1 MRATHHRLIFLMLL
15 LPHWLPAQTP
25 MIIQPGAAMQLQLQM
40 HEPGVDV
47 TTPVTATAEFDPPVV
62 HAGQKSYYR
71 VQLNATE
78 ASIDWPELSPPP
90 GLKFGPAVHGQRMQ
104 FLNGLSRAYTG
115 FTHEVMTAGAGHF
128 TITNFNVLVDGRAV
142 EIPAASLE
150 VVTNNTSDDHG
161 QRIFLRASKTNLFV
175 GEPFLVSLILPPSA
189 RGQME
194 PLTDIQINGEGFIPD
209 KMSSGAGFE
218 PINLEGQLRTSFV
231 SEMSMTPAA
240 SGYLKFS
247 AQAFASPMN
256 AFAGT
261 IVIKGPGVIA
271 GGTPAYVLLMSDP
284 LTVNVRPLPADNVL
298 PGFTGSI
305 GQFISDPSQLSTNRL
320 QVGQPV
326 HLKLSIH
333 GLGSLTRLLPPLT
346 PRSRDWQAIADVS
359 PALGFTFIPLT
370 DDVQA
375 TPEIPYS
382 YFDPAAE
389 AYVDMSIPA
398 IPVTMTGQGLPVQ
411 LEPTEEKE
419 SNVPLKLSDFAGD
432 PGETISSLKPPQ
444 LRGWFVAAQFLP
456 VLGLFALLRWDR
468 HRRFLAARPELV
480 RRRQA
485 RKELRREK
493 RRWRLAIAQNDA
505 AGFVQSA
512 ANAMRIACAPH
523 FPANPR
529 ALVCAD
535 VLAQL
540 EAAEQSGPVGETVRK
555 IFAVANARYAATS
568 TAPVDLL
575 SLEAKVDTVL
585 MRLEEKL

>member
-1 MRATHHRLIFLMLL
+1 
-15 LPHWLPAQTP
+15 
-25 MIIQPGAAMQLQLQM
+25 MQLQLQM
-40 HEPGVDV
+40 REPGVDV
-47 TTPVTATAEFDPPVV
+47 ATPVTATAEFDPPVV
-62 HAGQKSYYR
+62 RAGQKAYYR

-78 ASIDWPELSPPP
+78 ASIEWPEFSPPP
-90 GLKFGPAVHGQRMQ
+90 GLKFGAAVRGQRMQ

-115 FTHEVMTAGAGHF
+115 FTYEIMTAGAGHF
-128 TITNFNVLVDGRAV
+128 TITNFNVLVNGRAV

-150 VVTNNTSDDHG
+150 VVASNTTDVAG
-161 QRIFLRASKTNLFV
+161 QRIFLKASKTNLFV
-175 GEPFLVSLILPPSA
+175 GEPFLVTLILPPSA

-194 PLTDIQINGEGFIPD
+194 PLTEIQINGEGFIPD

-240 SGYLKFS
+240 VGLLRFS
-247 AQAFASPMN
+247 AQGFASPMN
-256 AFAGT
+256 AFSGT

-271 GGTPAYVLLMSDP
+271 GGAPAYVLLMSDP
-284 LTVNVRPLPADNVL
+284 LTVNVRPLPVDGVL

-305 GQFISDPSQLSTNRL
+305 GQFFSDPPQLSTNRL

-346 PRSRDWQAIADVS
+346 PRSRDWQVIADVP

-375 TPEIPYS
+375 TPEIPYC
-382 YFDPAAE
+382 YFDPAAGT
-389 AYVDMSIPA
+389 YVDMAIPA
-398 IPVTMTGQGLPVQ
+398 MPVTVTGQGLPVQ
-411 LEPTEEKE
+411 LEATEEKE
-419 SNVPLKLSDFAGD
+419 TGEPLKLSDFAGD
-432 PGETISSLKPPQ
+432 PGETVGSLKPPQ
-444 LRGWFVAAQFLP
+444 LHAWLVAAQFLP
-456 VLGLFALLRWDR
+456 VLGFFALLRWDR
-468 HRRFLAARPELV
+468 HRRFLAAHPGLV

-485 RKELRREK
+485 RKALRREK
-493 RRWRLAIAQNDA
+493 RRWRLAIAENDA

-512 ANAMRIACAPH
+512 ASAMRIACAPH

-540 EAAEQSGPVGETVRK
+540 EASDVSGPVGETVRK
-555 IFAVANARYAATS
+555 IFAVAEARFAATS
-568 TAPVDLL
+568 TAPADLL